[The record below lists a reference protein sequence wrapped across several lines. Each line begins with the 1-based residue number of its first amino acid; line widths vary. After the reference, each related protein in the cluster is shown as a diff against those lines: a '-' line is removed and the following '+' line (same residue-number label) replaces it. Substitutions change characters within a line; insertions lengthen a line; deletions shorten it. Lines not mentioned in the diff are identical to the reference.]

1 MTKIW
6 NKGMN
11 LTPLMCQENH
21 IPMFTKQSFGWP
33 SSSDFSLLNWIKIFN
48 HKCWIY
54 IIFLLC
60 IYRVSPLLRKKLVQR
75 QIEGWR
81 VKVREDEQSRKVL
94 LWVLTQALKCTV
106 MFWIYNIYK
115 MLSYI
120 NTYVVYKLAWT
131 RNISKSAPLSIVR
144 ERYLK

>member
-1 MTKIW
+1 MHLQSKPTTEKKIA
-6 NKGMN
+6 
-11 LTPLMCQENH
+11 
-21 IPMFTKQSFGWP
+21 
-33 SSSDFSLLNWIKIFN
+33 
-48 HKCWIY
+48 
-54 IIFLLC
+54 
-60 IYRVSPLLRKKLVQR
+60 QR

-106 MFWIYNIYK
+106 MFCIYNIYK

-120 NTYVVYKLAWT
+120 NTYVEYKLAWT